1 MVYPLH
7 MARTNV
13 EIDDRL
19 IRRVM
24 GRYDLKTKRAAVE
37 LALRRL
43 DIEPMSTREA
53 LDMEGSGWEGDLFEQ
68 RSGWLPRT
76 P

>member
-1 MVYPLH
+1 
-7 MARTNV
+7 MARTNI

-24 GRYDLKTKRAAVE
+24 SRYDLKTKRAAVE
-37 LALRRL
+37 LALSRL
-43 DIEPMSTREA
+43 DMEPMSTREV
-53 LDMEGSGWEGDLFEQ
+53 LDMQGSGWEGDLFEQ
-68 RSGWLPRT
+68 RSGWLPHT

>member
-1 MVYPLH
+1 MS
-7 MARTNV
+7 
-13 EIDDRL
+13 
-19 IRRVM
+19 
-24 GRYDLKTKRAAVE
+24 RYDLKTKRAAIE

-43 DIEPMSTREA
+43 DMEPMSTREA

-76 P
+76 L

>member
-1 MVYPLH
+1 

-13 EIDDRL
+13 EVDDRL
-19 IRRVM
+19 IGRVM
-24 GRYDLKTKRAAVE
+24 SRYDLKTKRAAIE

-43 DIEPMSTREA
+43 DMEPMSAREA

>member
-1 MVYPLH
+1 VYALH

-13 EIDDRL
+13 DIDERL
-19 IRRVM
+19 IGRVM
-24 GRYDLKTKRAAVE
+24 SRYDLKTKRAAID

-43 DIEPMSTREA
+43 DMEPMSTREA